1 MGGAGSG
8 SGCKAVFPPSSS
20 MADLVVQLV
29 AADHGAVQG
38 CSSADEPSYKGHQVA
53 IGDRLQHL
61 HQGFLVQ
68 PMLTKEVHGGALS
81 HVDFPPVIAG
91 HLLDLLLQP
100 LEQSTATTHRLC
112 TPSPVRSTLGM
123 QEMLSHTGPGAQRCI
138 YVCLRA
144 RTPAYSCW
152 AVLPSSTSTQSAK
165 FNCSITLVVAK
176 PILKPMFS
184 I

>member
-29 AADHGAVQG
+29 AADRGAVQG
-38 CSSADEPSYKGHQVA
+38 CSGADEPSYKGHQVA
-53 IGDRLQHL
+53 IGDQLQCL

-81 HVDFPPVIAG
+81 HIDFPPVIAG

-100 LEQSTATTHRLC
+100 LEQGFEVFQMFLEEGSPDLGWEVVLRWDEHWLC
-112 TPSPVRSTLGM
+112 RPLLVL
-123 QEMLSHTGPGAQRCI
+123 Q
-138 YVCLRA
+138 
-144 RTPAYSCW
+144 
-152 AVLPSSTSTQSAK
+152 AV
-165 FNCSITLVVAK
+165 F
-176 PILKPMFS
+176 
-184 I
+184 